1 MSNAYWTKAVDKG
14 ISLVENGTSL
24 IIFLKTLF
32 YTSTNLSN
40 RMITTHSLGEGSL
53 LVMKLVLNKNM
64 FKINKF
70 FLLCTCTQHIGI

>member
-40 RMITTHSLGEGSL
+40 QMITTHSLGEGSL

-64 FKINKF
+64 FKINKL
-70 FLLCTCTQHIGI
+70 FLICKCTQHIGI